1 MESKKTIHTTLNKS
15 DYNYLKNIQD
25 TSHCNLNEA
34 ISMIIIDN
42 KKNELKIK
50 NGILDAVVNEV
61 LARYLQLNRNEEQ
74 K

>member
-15 DYNYLKNIQD
+15 DYNYLKKIQD
-25 TSHCNLNEA
+25 TNNCNLNEA

>member
-1 MESKKTIHTTLNKS
+1 MESKKAIHTTLNKS

-34 ISMIIIDN
+34 ISIIITDN
-42 KKNELKIK
+42 KANESKLKK
-50 NGILDAVVNEV
+50 EILDAVVNEV